1 MELKAALPSAEFW
14 RGKSVFLTGHTGFKG
29 SWSALWLARMGA
41 QVTGFALA
49 PDTVPALF
57 DQADVSQ
64 DLISIIGDLRDRAAV
79 EAAVQRADPEIALLL
94 AAQPIVG
101 RALADPIET
110 IATNVLGAAHVL
122 SALRQSPR
130 LSTIVIVTSDK
141 VYANDELGR
150 PFRESDPLGGSD
162 PYSASKAAT
171 EILSRAFA
179 HSYFDRRGQKLA
191 TARAGN
197 VLGGGDYGPDRL
209 VPDIV
214 RAVRRKQRPVLR
226 LPQATRP
233 WQHVLDSLAGYFLFA
248 EALYS
253 GKKVPSAL
261 NFGPDPTRAM
271 SVSALTRALLTAF
284 AESPEYDYGA
294 PEGGSLEMHSL
305 AVDAACARESL
316 NWQPRLRDATMVD
329 WTAAWYRA
337 VDDGITARA
346 TSLAQIEAYET
357 IGR

>member
-1 MELKAALPSAEFW
+1 MELAAALPNVDFW

-41 QVTGFALA
+41 QVTGFAL
-49 PDTVPALF
+49 PPETDPALF
-57 DQADVSQ
+57 VQAEVSQ
-64 DLISIIGDLRDRAAV
+64 DLVSIIGDLRDRAGV
-79 EAAVQRADPEIALLL
+79 EAAVQQADPEIAFLL
-94 AAQPIVG
+94 AAQPIVR

-110 IATNVLGAAHVL
+110 IATNILGAAHVL

-130 LSTIVIVTSDK
+130 LSTIVMVTSDK
-141 VYANDELGR
+141 VYANDEVGR
-150 PFRESDPLGGSD
+150 PFRESDPLGGKD

-171 EILSRAFA
+171 EILTRAFA
-179 HSYFDRRGQKLA
+179 HSYFNGRGQKVA

-214 RAVRRKQRPVLR
+214 RAVRAKQRPVLR

-248 EALYS
+248 EALHS
-253 GKKVPSAL
+253 GRNLPPAL
-261 NFGPDPTRAM
+261 NFGPDPTRTM
-271 SVSALTRALLTAF
+271 SVSALTRAFLTAF
-284 AESPEYDYGA
+284 GEPPEYDYTA
-294 PEGGSLEMHSL
+294 LPGGSLEMQNL
-305 AVDAACARESL
+305 AVDAGCAQESL
-316 NWQPRLRDATMVD
+316 SWRPRLRETAMVD

-337 VDDGITARA
+337 VYQGNDPRA
-346 TSLAQIEAYET
+346 ISLAQIEAYQT
-357 IGR
+357 MGC